1 MHGTGYFLIELIF
14 EIIFWLALCYFTFQY
29 LFPYFD
35 KIVNSEYVNSGNKF
49 SGNPTDYC
57 VKTVT
62 FSNGSKKYQPWAK
75 TNKGKWTDIKISD
88 PSLDD
93 LEVSNLFDTY
103 EEAKYVCDNCC
114 AQNATIVS
122 IN

>member
-1 MHGTGYFLIELIF
+1 MNESGCFLIGLIF
-14 EIIFWLALCYFTFQY
+14 EIIFWLALFYFVFQY
-29 LFPYFD
+29 FAH
-35 KIVNSEYVNSGNKF
+35 KIVNSGNEF
-49 SGNPTDYC
+49 SGKQTDYC
-57 VKTVT
+57 VKTIT

-93 LEVSNLFDTY
+93 LPVSNVFNTY
-103 EEAKYVCDNCC
+103 EEAKYVCDRCC

>member
-1 MHGTGYFLIELIF
+1 MLIQ
-14 EIIFWLALCYFTFQY
+14 EINLVEIKQI
-29 LFPYFD
+29 
-35 KIVNSEYVNSGNKF
+35 IVLKQS
-49 SGNPTDYC
+49 
-57 VKTVT
+57 
-62 FSNGSKKYQPWAK
+62 QPWAK

-88 PSLDD
+88 PSLED